1 MKPDAHHVKQFLL
14 RLQDDICQKLS
25 AVDGANFVEDSWR
38 REAGGGGRSRV
49 LRNG

>member
-25 AVDGANFVEDSWR
+25 AV
-38 REAGGGGRSRV
+38 
-49 LRNG
+49 

>member
-25 AVDGANFVEDSWR
+25 AADGAHFVADSWL
-38 REAGGGGRSRV
+38 REAGVGG
-49 LRNG
+49 

>member
-25 AVDGANFVEDSWR
+25 AVD
-38 REAGGGGRSRV
+38 
-49 LRNG
+49 